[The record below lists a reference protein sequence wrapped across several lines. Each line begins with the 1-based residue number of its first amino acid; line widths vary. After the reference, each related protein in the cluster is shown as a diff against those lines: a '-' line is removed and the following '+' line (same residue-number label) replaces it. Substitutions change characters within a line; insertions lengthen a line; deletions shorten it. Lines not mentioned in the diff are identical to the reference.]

1 LQTLRDFMIVFLAV
15 VMTAA
20 IFYVGF
26 RVLRGII

>member
-1 LQTLRDFMIVFLAV
+1 MIVFLAV